1 MNAILH
7 SPANALLALTAETV
21 KTYFSESLASWQG
34 ISQFCVIGAL
44 ALCLLIC
51 LIVAIADPAGK
62 KRKNEEKLNALR
74 GEVIFLK
81 NEILEITDECYD
93 IDRSVAEAEERAQKE
108 ITALTERE
116 RIICENEMAMD
127 RRNRDKMSELAVKQ
141 QLLSDL
147 LRRQQSGVLK
157 SMKKSEVSDTQRV
170 LSNVAAEQQA
180 HAKDIE
186 RRNDARARRA
196 ETLEK
201 DIADVNRNLENYK
214 LESKIKKET
223 LTARRTELE
232 NRLNDLLYVNQSPET
247 DEKQKPTTSEQLVRE
262 RDEQDAKLKA
272 LEELRIAKAEYEL
285 ACKRRQQAEKNKQ
298 IAVENAK
305 AEAEER
311 RKAYELAKK
320 PKTAVKPTVEP
331 QEQPP
336 VDDDVQLI
344 ISDLNGDGTPTIT
357 EEPVAKVEETEVKQ
371 EQTPDEVIPTD
382 DENEKQLSFDDEV
395 VFTESEVED
404 IKYDDKA
411 KHGFTGVI
419 ENKSETDYS
428 PVDAIIAKEAT
439 ATSADEKKEKTA
451 ATADQKQETPADD
464 KQAATAKAETPD
476 EEKTE
481 GAYDDSFIAGFS
493 SDEPKSIWK
502 VVRQGDEFVAY
513 LVVYGRKI
521 AHTHGYPTLASVK
534 KAIKTSIKWAMKKH
548 PEVTERE
555 SGKFGFELRRSDDE
569 VILTGESTFSREKA
583 DTDANLLQAA
593 VKSPIKVLQ

>member
-7 SPANALLALTAETV
+7 SPANAFLASTAETV
-21 KTYFSESLASWQG
+21 KNYFSESLASWQG

-51 LIVAIADPAGK
+51 LIVAIADPEGK
-62 KRKNEEKLNALR
+62 KRKEEEKLNALR

-108 ITALTERE
+108 ISALTERE
-116 RIICENEMAMD
+116 IIICENEMAMD

-157 SMKKSEVSDTQRV
+157 SMKKSEVSDTQRI
-170 LSNVAAEQQA
+170 LSNVTAEQQA

-223 LTARRTELE
+223 LTARRAELE
-232 NRLNDLLYVNQSPET
+232 NRLNDLLYVNQSTET
-247 DEKQKPTTSEQLVRE
+247 HEKQKTTTGEQLVRE
-262 RDEQDAKLKA
+262 RDEQDARLKA

-320 PKTAVKPTVEP
+320 PKTIVKPTVEP

-371 EQTPDEVIPTD
+371 EQTPAEVKPTD
-382 DENEKQLSFDDEV
+382 DEREKQLSFDDEV

-411 KHGFTGVI
+411 RLGFTGVI
-419 ENKSETDYS
+419 ENNSETDYS

-439 ATSADEKKEKTA
+439 ATSADEKKEESA
-451 ATADQKQETPADD
+451 ATTVAQKQET
-464 KQAATAKAETPD
+464 TD

-481 GAYDDSFIAGFS
+481 SAYEDSFIEGFS

-521 AHTHGYPTLASVK
+521 AHTRGYPTLASVK
-534 KAIKTSIKWAMKKH
+534 KAIKTSIKCATKKH

-555 SGKFGFELRRSDDE
+555 GGNFGFELRRFEDE
-569 VILTGESTFSREKA
+569 VILTGENTFSREKA
-583 DTDANLLQAA
+583 DADADLLQAV

>member
-7 SPANALLALTAETV
+7 SPANALLASTAETV
-21 KTYFSESLASWQG
+21 KNYFSESLASWQG

-51 LIVAIADPAGK
+51 LIVAIADPEGK
-62 KRKNEEKLNALR
+62 KRKEEEKLNALR

-108 ITALTERE
+108 ISALTERE
-116 RIICENEMAMD
+116 IIICENEMAMD

-157 SMKKSEVSDTQRV
+157 SMKKSEVSDTQRI
-170 LSNVAAEQQA
+170 LSNVTAEQQA

-223 LTARRTELE
+223 LTARRAELE
-232 NRLNDLLYVNQSPET
+232 NRLNDLLYVNQSTET
-247 DEKQKPTTSEQLVRE
+247 HEKQKPTTGEQLVRE
-262 RDEQDAKLKA
+262 RDEQDARLKA

-320 PKTAVKPTVEP
+320 PKTTVKPTVEP

-336 VDDDVQLI
+336 VDDDIQLI

-371 EQTPDEVIPTD
+371 EQTPAEVKPTD
-382 DENEKQLSFDDEV
+382 DEREKQLSFDDEV

-411 KHGFTGVI
+411 RLGFTGVI
-419 ENKSETDYS
+419 ENNSETDYS

-439 ATSADEKKEKTA
+439 ATSADEKKEESA
-451 ATADQKQETPADD
+451 ATTVAQKQET
-464 KQAATAKAETPD
+464 TD

-481 GAYDDSFIAGFS
+481 SAYKDSFIEGFS

-521 AHTHGYPTLASVK
+521 AHTRGYPTLASVK
-534 KAIKTSIKWAMKKH
+534 KAIKTSIKCATKKH

-555 SGKFGFELRRSDDE
+555 SGNFGFELRRFEDE
-569 VILTGESTFSREKA
+569 VILTGENTFSREKA
-583 DTDANLLQAA
+583 DADADLLQAV

>member
-7 SPANALLALTAETV
+7 SPANALLASTAETV
-21 KTYFSESLASWQG
+21 KNYFSESLASWQG

-51 LIVAIADPAGK
+51 LIVAIADPEGK
-62 KRKNEEKLNALR
+62 KRKEEEKLNALR

-108 ITALTERE
+108 ISALTERE
-116 RIICENEMAMD
+116 IIICENEMAMD

-157 SMKKSEVSDTQRV
+157 SMKKSEVSDTQRI
-170 LSNVAAEQQA
+170 LSNVTAEQQA

-223 LTARRTELE
+223 LTARRAELE

-247 DEKQKPTTSEQLVRE
+247 HEKQKTTTGEQLVRE
-262 RDEQDAKLKA
+262 RDEQDARLKA

-320 PKTAVKPTVEP
+320 PKTIVKPTVEP

-371 EQTPDEVIPTD
+371 EQTPAEVKPTD
-382 DENEKQLSFDDEV
+382 DEREKQLSFDDEV

-411 KHGFTGVI
+411 RLGFTGVI
-419 ENKSETDYS
+419 ENNSETDYS

-439 ATSADEKKEKTA
+439 ATSADEKKEESA
-451 ATADQKQETPADD
+451 ATTVAQKQET
-464 KQAATAKAETPD
+464 TD

-481 GAYDDSFIAGFS
+481 SAYKDSFIEGFS

-521 AHTHGYPTLASVK
+521 AHTRGYPTLASVK
-534 KAIKTSIKWAMKKH
+534 KAIKTSIKWATKKH
-548 PEVTERE
+548 PEVTKRE
-555 SGKFGFELRRSDDE
+555 SGNFGFELRRFDDE
-569 VILTGESTFSREKA
+569 VILTGENTFSREKA
-583 DTDANLLQAA
+583 DADADLLQAV

>member
-7 SPANALLALTAETV
+7 SPANALLASTAETV
-21 KTYFSESLASWQG
+21 KNYFSESLASWQG

-51 LIVAIADPAGK
+51 LIVAIADPEGK
-62 KRKNEEKLNALR
+62 KRKEEEKLNALR

-108 ITALTERE
+108 ISALTERE
-116 RIICENEMAMD
+116 IIICENEMAMD

-157 SMKKSEVSDTQRV
+157 SMKKSEVSDTQRI
-170 LSNVAAEQQA
+170 LSNVTAEQQA

-223 LTARRTELE
+223 LTARRAELE

-247 DEKQKPTTSEQLVRE
+247 HEKQKTTTGEQLVRE
-262 RDEQDAKLKA
+262 RDEQDARLKA

-320 PKTAVKPTVEP
+320 PKTIVKPTVEP

-371 EQTPDEVIPTD
+371 EQTPAEVKPTD
-382 DENEKQLSFDDEV
+382 DEREKQLSFDDEV

-411 KHGFTGVI
+411 RLGFTGVI
-419 ENKSETDYS
+419 ENNSETDYS

-439 ATSADEKKEKTA
+439 ATSADEKKEESA
-451 ATADQKQETPADD
+451 ATTVAQKQET
-464 KQAATAKAETPD
+464 TD

-481 GAYDDSFIAGFS
+481 SAYKDSFIEGFS

-521 AHTHGYPTLASVK
+521 AHTRGYPTLASVK
-534 KAIKTSIKWAMKKH
+534 KAIKTSIKWATKKH

-555 SGKFGFELRRSDDE
+555 GGNFGFELRRFEDE
-569 VILTGESTFSREKA
+569 VILTGENTFSREKA
-583 DTDANLLQAA
+583 DADADLLQAV

>member
-7 SPANALLALTAETV
+7 SPANALLASTAETV
-21 KTYFSESLASWQG
+21 KNYFSESLASWQG

-51 LIVAIADPAGK
+51 LIVAIADPEGK
-62 KRKNEEKLNALR
+62 KRKEEEKLNALR

-108 ITALTERE
+108 ISALTERE
-116 RIICENEMAMD
+116 IIICENEMAMD

-141 QLLSDL
+141 HLLSDL

-157 SMKKSEVSDTQRV
+157 SMKKSEVSDTQRI
-170 LSNVAAEQQA
+170 LSNVTAEQQA

-223 LTARRTELE
+223 LTARRAELE

-247 DEKQKPTTSEQLVRE
+247 HEKQKTTTGEQLVRE
-262 RDEQDAKLKA
+262 RDEQDARLKA

-320 PKTAVKPTVEP
+320 PKTIVKPTVEP

-371 EQTPDEVIPTD
+371 EQTPAEVKPTD
-382 DENEKQLSFDDEV
+382 DEKEKQLSFDDEV

-411 KHGFTGVI
+411 RLGFTGVI
-419 ENKSETDYS
+419 ENNSETDYS

-439 ATSADEKKEKTA
+439 ATSADEKKEESA
-451 ATADQKQETPADD
+451 ATTVAQKQET
-464 KQAATAKAETPD
+464 TD

-481 GAYDDSFIAGFS
+481 SAYKDSFIEGFS

-521 AHTHGYPTLASVK
+521 AHTRGYPTLASVK
-534 KAIKTSIKWAMKKH
+534 KAIKTSIKCATKKH

-555 SGKFGFELRRSDDE
+555 GGNFGFELRRFEDE
-569 VILTGESTFSREKA
+569 VILTGENTFSREKA
-583 DTDANLLQAA
+583 DADADLLQAV

>member
-7 SPANALLALTAETV
+7 SPANALLTSTAETV
-21 KTYFSESLASWQG
+21 KNYFSESLASWQG

-51 LIVAIADPAGK
+51 LIVAIADPEGK
-62 KRKNEEKLNALR
+62 KRKEEEKLNALR

-108 ITALTERE
+108 ISALTERE
-116 RIICENEMAMD
+116 IIICENEMAMD

-157 SMKKSEVSDTQRV
+157 SMKKSEVSDTQRI
-170 LSNVAAEQQA
+170 LSDVTAEQQA

-223 LTARRTELE
+223 LTARRVELE

-247 DEKQKPTTSEQLVRE
+247 HEKQKTTTGEQLVRE
-262 RDEQDAKLKA
+262 RDEQDARLKA

-320 PKTAVKPTVEP
+320 PKTTVKPTVEP

-371 EQTPDEVIPTD
+371 EHTPAEVKPTD
-382 DENEKQLSFDDEV
+382 DEREKQLSFDDEV

-411 KHGFTGVI
+411 RLGFTGVI
-419 ENKSETDYS
+419 ENNSETDYS

-439 ATSADEKKEKTA
+439 ATSADEKKEESA
-451 ATADQKQETPADD
+451 ATTVAQKQET
-464 KQAATAKAETPD
+464 TD

-481 GAYDDSFIAGFS
+481 SAYKDSFIEGFS
-493 SDEPKSIWK
+493 SDEPKSLWK

-521 AHTHGYPTLASVK
+521 AHTRGYPTLTSVK
-534 KAIKTSIKWAMKKH
+534 KAIKTSIKWATKKH

-555 SGKFGFELRRSDDE
+555 SGNFGFELRRFDDE
-569 VILTGESTFSREKA
+569 VILTGENTFSREKA
-583 DTDANLLQAA
+583 DADADLLQAV

>member
-7 SPANALLALTAETV
+7 SPANALLTSTAETV
-21 KTYFSESLASWQG
+21 KNYFSESLAFWQG

-51 LIVAIADPAGK
+51 LIVAIADPEGK
-62 KRKNEEKLNALR
+62 KRKEEEKLNALR

-108 ITALTERE
+108 ISALTERE
-116 RIICENEMAMD
+116 IIICENEMAMD

-157 SMKKSEVSDTQRV
+157 SMKKSEVSDTQRI
-170 LSNVAAEQQA
+170 LSNVTAEQQA

-223 LTARRTELE
+223 LTARRAELE

-247 DEKQKPTTSEQLVRE
+247 HEKQKTTTGEQLVRE
-262 RDEQDAKLKA
+262 RDEQDARLKA
-272 LEELRIAKAEYEL
+272 LDELRIAKAEYEL

-320 PKTAVKPTVEP
+320 PKTTVKPTVEP

-371 EQTPDEVIPTD
+371 EQTPAEVKPTD
-382 DENEKQLSFDDEV
+382 DEKEKQLSFDDEV

-411 KHGFTGVI
+411 RLGFTGVI
-419 ENKSETDYS
+419 ENNSETDYS

-439 ATSADEKKEKTA
+439 ATSADEKKEESA
-451 ATADQKQETPADD
+451 ATTVAQKQET
-464 KQAATAKAETPD
+464 TD

-481 GAYDDSFIAGFS
+481 SAYKDSFIEGFS

-521 AHTHGYPTLASVK
+521 AHTRGYPTLASVK
-534 KAIKTSIKWAMKKH
+534 KAIKTSIKCATKKH

-555 SGKFGFELRRSDDE
+555 GGNFGFELRRFEDE
-569 VILTGESTFSREKA
+569 VILTGENTFSREKA
-583 DTDANLLQAA
+583 DADADLLQAV

>member
-7 SPANALLALTAETV
+7 SPANALLTSTAETV
-21 KTYFSESLASWQG
+21 KNYFSESLASWQG

-51 LIVAIADPAGK
+51 LIVAIADPEGK
-62 KRKNEEKLNALR
+62 KRKEEEKLNALR

-108 ITALTERE
+108 ISALTERE
-116 RIICENEMAMD
+116 IIICENEMAMD

-157 SMKKSEVSDTQRV
+157 SMKKSEVSDTQRI
-170 LSNVAAEQQA
+170 LSNVTAEQQA

-223 LTARRTELE
+223 LTARRAELE

-247 DEKQKPTTSEQLVRE
+247 HEKQKTTTGEQLVRE
-262 RDEQDAKLKA
+262 RDEQDARLKA
-272 LEELRIAKAEYEL
+272 LDELRIAKAEYEL

-320 PKTAVKPTVEP
+320 PKTTVKPTVEP

-371 EQTPDEVIPTD
+371 EQTPAEVKPTD
-382 DENEKQLSFDDEV
+382 DEKEKQLSFDDEV

-411 KHGFTGVI
+411 RLGFTGVI
-419 ENKSETDYS
+419 ENNSETDYS

-439 ATSADEKKEKTA
+439 ATSADEKKEESA
-451 ATADQKQETPADD
+451 ATTVAQKQETN
-464 KQAATAKAETPD
+464 D

-481 GAYDDSFIAGFS
+481 SAYKDSFIEGFS
-493 SDEPKSIWK
+493 SDELKSIWK

-521 AHTHGYPTLASVK
+521 AHTRGYPTLASVK
-534 KAIKTSIKWAMKKH
+534 KAIKTSIKCATKKH

-555 SGKFGFELRRSDDE
+555 GGNFGFELRRFEDE
-569 VILTGESTFSREKA
+569 VILTGENTFSREKA
-583 DTDANLLQAA
+583 DADADLLQAV

>member
-7 SPANALLALTAETV
+7 SPANALLTSTAETV
-21 KTYFSESLASWQG
+21 KNYFSESLASWQG

-51 LIVAIADPAGK
+51 LIVAIADPEGK
-62 KRKNEEKLNALR
+62 KRKEEEKLNALR

-108 ITALTERE
+108 ISALTERE
-116 RIICENEMAMD
+116 IIICENEMAMD

-157 SMKKSEVSDTQRV
+157 SMKKSEVSDTQRI
-170 LSNVAAEQQA
+170 LSNVTAEQQA

-223 LTARRTELE
+223 LTARRAELE

-247 DEKQKPTTSEQLVRE
+247 HEKQKTTTGEQLVRE
-262 RDEQDAKLKA
+262 RDEQDARLKA
-272 LEELRIAKAEYEL
+272 LDELRIAKAEYEL

-320 PKTAVKPTVEP
+320 PKTTVKPTVEP

-371 EQTPDEVIPTD
+371 EQTPAEVKPTD
-382 DENEKQLSFDDEV
+382 DEKEKQLSFDDEV

-411 KHGFTGVI
+411 RLGFTGVI
-419 ENKSETDYS
+419 ENNSETDYS

-439 ATSADEKKEKTA
+439 ATSADEKKEESA
-451 ATADQKQETPADD
+451 ATTVAQKQET
-464 KQAATAKAETPD
+464 TD

-481 GAYDDSFIAGFS
+481 SAYKDSFIEGFS

-521 AHTHGYPTLASVK
+521 AHTRGYPTLASVK
-534 KAIKTSIKWAMKKH
+534 KAIKTSIKCATKKH

-555 SGKFGFELRRSDDE
+555 GGNFGFELRRFEDE
-569 VILTGESTFSREKA
+569 VILTGENTFSREKA
-583 DTDANLLQAA
+583 DADADLLQAV

>member
-7 SPANALLALTAETV
+7 SPANALLASTAEAV

-51 LIVAIADPAGK
+51 LIVAIADPEGK
-62 KRKNEEKLNALR
+62 KRKEEEKLNALR

-108 ITALTERE
+108 ISALTERE
-116 RIICENEMAMD
+116 IIICENEMAMD

-157 SMKKSEVSDTQRV
+157 SMKKSEVSDTQRI
-170 LSNVAAEQQA
+170 LSNVTAEQQA

-223 LTARRTELE
+223 LTARRVELE

-247 DEKQKPTTSEQLVRE
+247 HEKQKTTTGEQLVRE
-262 RDEQDAKLKA
+262 RDEQDARLKA

-320 PKTAVKPTVEP
+320 PKTIVKPTVEP

-371 EQTPDEVIPTD
+371 EQTPAEVKPTD
-382 DENEKQLSFDDEV
+382 DEREKQLSFDDEV

-411 KHGFTGVI
+411 RLGFTGVI
-419 ENKSETDYS
+419 ENNSETDYS

-439 ATSADEKKEKTA
+439 ATSADEKKEESA
-451 ATADQKQETPADD
+451 ATTVAQKQET
-464 KQAATAKAETPD
+464 TD

-481 GAYDDSFIAGFS
+481 SAYKDSFIEGFS

-521 AHTHGYPTLASVK
+521 AHTRGYPTLASVK
-534 KAIKTSIKWAMKKH
+534 KAIKTSIKCATKK
-548 PEVTERE
+548 
-555 SGKFGFELRRSDDE
+555 
-569 VILTGESTFSREKA
+569 
-583 DTDANLLQAA
+583 
-593 VKSPIKVLQ
+593 